1 MVRDNKIVFID
12 LGMMGTLK
20 EKNKKLL
27 NDAIEK
33 IIEEDYY
40 ELSKILVLMCTKTGE
55 CDMSK
60 LKGDVSMILSEVASQ
75 DLKDIDIAKFSS
87 NMFKMLRENNLVLD
101 KDITMLI
108 RGILVMESSLK
119 NLNNNLSLLSVLTN
133 HIVNKKTSLIDGEK
147 IVKAG
152 KEIVKNTKSLVSVPN
167 EVLTFFKTLN
177 NGDNKIK
184 FEMSGS
190 TKQVDKIEKML
201 HELIIGI
208 IDASLILALSNEKNE
223 TIRMVLMVFIII
235 LSIWLFI
242 KMLIDHI
249 HRGY

>member
-1 MVRDNKIVFID
+1 
-12 LGMMGTLK
+12 
-20 EKNKKLL
+20 
-27 NDAIEK
+27 
-33 IIEEDYY
+33 
-40 ELSKILVLMCTKTGE
+40 
-55 CDMSK
+55 
-60 LKGDVSMILSEVASQ
+60 
-75 DLKDIDIAKFSS
+75 
-87 NMFKMLRENNLVLD
+87 MLRENSLVLD

-119 NLNNNLSLLSVLTN
+119 NLNDNLSLLSVLTN

-152 KEIVKNTKSLVSVPN
+152 KEIIKNTKSLVSVPN
-167 EVLTFFKTLN
+167 EVLTFFKALN

-223 TIRMVLMVFIII
+223 TIRMVLIVFIII
-235 LSIWLFI
+235 LSVWIFI

>member
-1 MVRDNKIVFID
+1 
-12 LGMMGTLK
+12 
-20 EKNKKLL
+20 
-27 NDAIEK
+27 
-33 IIEEDYY
+33 
-40 ELSKILVLMCTKTGE
+40 
-55 CDMSK
+55 MSK
-60 LKGDVSMILSEVASQ
+60 LKGDVSMILSEVAGQ
-75 DLKDIDIAKFSS
+75 DLNDIDIAKFSS

-119 NLNNNLSLLSVLTN
+119 NLNDNLSLLSVLTN
-133 HIVNKKTSLIDGEK
+133 HIVNKNSSLIDGEK

-208 IDASLILALSNEKNE
+208 IDASLALSNEKNE

-235 LSIWLFI
+235 LSVWLFI